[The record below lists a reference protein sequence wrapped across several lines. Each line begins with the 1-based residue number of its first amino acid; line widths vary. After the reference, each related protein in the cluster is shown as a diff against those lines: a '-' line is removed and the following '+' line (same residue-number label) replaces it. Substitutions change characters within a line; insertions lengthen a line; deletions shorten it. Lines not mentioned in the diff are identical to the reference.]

1 MEAIRKYLARID
13 ELSLRERAILM
24 GGILVILFLGWY
36 TWLMEPLIKE
46 ETALQAQLT
55 SKRNQLQL
63 LNTQFEQLSRRQHT
77 DPDDAGRQRLG
88 ELRRQ
93 FAQVEQELLQATVN
107 LVPPEIMPDIL
118 QQVLNRSQGLSLIR
132 LQGLGGTPLIANA
145 NDGVPA
151 TDQPGPATGS
161 NLVTAYKHGMLIE
174 FRGDY
179 LNTLNYINALE
190 DMEWGF
196 LWDTIDYRVTAYPEA
211 IITLKLYTLSL
222 NKHWITI

>member
-1 MEAIRKYLARID
+1 
-13 ELSLRERAILM
+13 
-24 GGILVILFLGWY
+24 
-36 TWLMEPLIKE
+36 MEPLIKE